1 MKKNIIST
9 RNAPAA
15 IGPYSQAVT
24 YGDLVFCAG
33 QIPLDPATGQIVE
46 GDILV
51 QARRVVKNME
61 AVLEAA
67 GSSIEKILKLEVFLV
82 DLSNFPE
89 VNGYLAEVFTEDFP
103 ARVTIGVAALPMGAD
118 IEIAATAAISRTE

>member
-9 RNAPAA
+9 RSAPAA